1 MKIIN
6 IKKFV
11 RSILIILGLTIAIIL
26 LISKASYSN
35 KEVEYKTLC
44 VSTGDTLWSIAKSN
58 QESNEYYRGKDVRYI
73 INDIIRINE
82 INGSNIITDQKLIIP
97 VI

>member
-1 MKIIN
+1 MKIKN
-6 IKKFV
+6 FKKFV

-44 VSTGDTLWSIAKSN
+44 VSKGDTLWSIAKYN

-73 INDIIRINE
+73 INDLIKINE
-82 INGSNIITDQKLIIP
+82 LNGSNIIADQELIIP

>member
-1 MKIIN
+1 MKIKN

-44 VSTGDTLWSIAKSN
+44 VSEGDTLWSIAKYN

-73 INDIIRINE
+73 INDLKKINKL
-82 INGSNIITDQKLIIP
+82 NGSNIIADQELIIP